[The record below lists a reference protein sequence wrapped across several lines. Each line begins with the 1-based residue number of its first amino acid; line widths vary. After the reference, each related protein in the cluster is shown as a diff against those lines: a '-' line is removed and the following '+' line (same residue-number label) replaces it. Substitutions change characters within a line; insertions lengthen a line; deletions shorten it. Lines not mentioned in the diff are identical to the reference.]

1 MRTPNQIIWA
11 ISRSSHIL
19 TDSTKFWTY
28 HLPSK
33 IYSHCHNH
41 LSFPYSTWHIWI
53 QLAPCLPISIRNL
66 LALCPPVTD
75 LGTESQPQ
83 WGWGVSQYSLLSKK
97 IYQVLDRVSRISPV
111 IPHNGLLPTLPV
123 FITSLWNY
131 FKKVNFVLSTL
142 QEPKKE
148 EEDQLGIF
156 QILDRLEAAADNLL
170 SRSVILNRRISW
182 GSSRFLTGWR
192 LQLTICWAGQWYWTG
207 GSAGDLPDSWQTG
220 GCSWQSA

>member
-1 MRTPNQIIWA
+1 MVQALLIATLFNLYAAMRTPNQIIWA

-83 WGWGVSQYSLLSKK
+83 GGLGMSQYALPSKK
-97 IYQVLDRVSRISPV
+97 INQVLDRVSRISPV
-111 IPHNGLLPTLPV
+111 CCQHYQSVRDEIIACHT
-123 FITSLWNY
+123 NY
-131 FKKVNFVLSTL
+131 
-142 QEPKKE
+142 
-148 EEDQLGIF
+148 
-156 QILDRLEAAADNLL
+156 
-170 SRSVILNRRISW
+170 
-182 GSSRFLTGWR
+182 RFY
-192 LQLTICWAGQWYWTG
+192 AVV
-207 GSAGDLPDSWQTG
+207 P
-220 GCSWQSA
+220 

>member
-83 WGWGVSQYSLLSKK
+83 GGLGMSQYALPSKK
-97 IYQVLDRVSRISPV
+97 INQVLDRVSRISPV
-111 IPHNGLLPTLPV
+111 CCQHYQS
-123 FITSLWNY
+123 TSLY
-131 FKKVNFVLSTL
+131 HFFEKVNFVLSTL

-156 QILDRLEAAADNLL
+156 QILGRLEDAADNLL
-170 SRSVILNRRISW
+170 SRSVIFNRRISW
-182 GSSRFLTGWR
+182 GSSRFLTDWR
-192 LQLTICWAGQWYWTG
+192 LQLTICLAGQWYWTG

-220 GCSWQSA
+220 GCSWQSAEQVSDI